1 MKHTIKAFI
10 LVIIAAAL
18 AVPASGQFIGYVSPQ
33 GVVANPFTNV
43 TTAQTS
49 SPIIDVGQTVHFLN
63 YNVTSAAAVQIHLE
77 GSFDGVNYSTISDDA
92 TSRPK
97 GQVLAIGYYPFVR
110 ANLVVCVS
118 CTGFNAFYSGV
129 SSSPGNVF
137 GDIYDVS
144 QQIKKPLFNLA
155 SLGTTATVTLN
166 STPYGSPAGYLVFAP
181 TGVVTAG
188 STLSVVANS
197 AASSIT
203 VATFNLATTAT
214 LQSFPVPA
222 NPTGFTNLQVT
233 FASGGADAN
242 SYLCYYVFLPP
253 GTAVPAGSQPPGSN
267 NSESTSVANA
277 AVTKTLTPAQGQRA
291 HVFSVSA
298 RCSAGTAGL
307 TVTDGATQI
316 YSSGATQVSTTNFD
330 KVWTVA
336 LAGSP
341 NNAVAITLTAC
352 GAANT
357 GTLDVQG
364 SIF

>member
-10 LVIIAAAL
+10 LVIVAAVL
-18 AVPASGQFIGYVSPQ
+18 AVPASAQFIGYVSPQ
-33 GVVANPFTNV
+33 GVTANPFLNV

-49 SPIIDVGQTVHFLN
+49 SPIIDLGQTVHFLN
-63 YNVTSAAAVQIHLE
+63 YSVTTAVAVQIHLE

-97 GQVLAIGYYPFVR
+97 GQVVAVGYYPFIR
-110 ANLVVCVS
+110 ANLVICVS
-118 CTGFNAFYSGV
+118 CTGFSAFYSGI

-144 QQIKKPLFNLA
+144 QQFKKPVFALA
-155 SLGTTATVTLN
+155 SLGTTATATIN

-181 TGVVTAG
+181 TGVVTVG
-188 STLSVVANS
+188 STLSVVANGI
-197 AASSIT
+197 SSVT
-203 VATFNLATTAT
+203 LATFSLATTAT
-214 LQSFPVPA
+214 VQSFPVPA
-222 NPTGFTNLQVT
+222 NPTGFNNLQVT
-233 FASGGADAN
+233 FTSGGADAN
-242 SYLCYYVFLPP
+242 SFTCYYVFLPP
-253 GTAVPAGSQPPGSN
+253 GAAIPAGSQPPGSN
-267 NSESTSVANA
+267 NTESTSTANA

-298 RCSAGTAGL
+298 RCSAGSAGL
-307 TVTDGATQI
+307 TITDGATQI
-316 YSSGATQVSTTNFD
+316 YSTTATQVGTTNFD